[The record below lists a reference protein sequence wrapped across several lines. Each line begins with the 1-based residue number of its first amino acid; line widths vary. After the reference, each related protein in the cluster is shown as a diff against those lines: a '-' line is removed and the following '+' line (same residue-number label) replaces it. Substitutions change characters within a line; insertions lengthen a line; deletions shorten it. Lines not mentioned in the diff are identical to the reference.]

1 MENKCREESKQEN
14 HIHKEIGLRKVRIYK
29 GRKKKKIMHKPK
41 KKKKQMEE
49 IKAKRREQYPWKIK
63 LEILK

>member
-29 GRKKKKIMHKPK
+29 GRKKKIMHKPK

-49 IKAKRREQYPWKIK
+49 IKAKRREQYLWKIK